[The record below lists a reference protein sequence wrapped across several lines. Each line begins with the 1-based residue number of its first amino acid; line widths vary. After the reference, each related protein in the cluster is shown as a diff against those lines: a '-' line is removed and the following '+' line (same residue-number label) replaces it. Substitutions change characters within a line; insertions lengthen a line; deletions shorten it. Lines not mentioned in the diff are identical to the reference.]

1 MLTQVQ
7 LRLPKKTIEEIDQWV
22 KEGRFKSR
30 SDAIKTILSLYEERE
45 KTREFLAM
53 LKIRS
58 EEAEEHPETLIPL
71 EEAK

>member
-1 MLTQVQ
+1 M
-7 LRLPKKTIEEIDQWV
+7 IEEIDQWV

-30 SDAIKTILSLYEERE
+30 SDDIKTIISLFEERE
-45 KTREFLAM
+45 KTRDFLAM

-71 EEAK
+71 EESE